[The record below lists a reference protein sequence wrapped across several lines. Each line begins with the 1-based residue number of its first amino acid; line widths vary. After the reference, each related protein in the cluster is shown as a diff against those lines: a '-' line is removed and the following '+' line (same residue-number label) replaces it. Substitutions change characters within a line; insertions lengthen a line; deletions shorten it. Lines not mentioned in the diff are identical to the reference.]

1 MLSFFLKKQKHTP
14 ETPPEEII
22 QGPVDPAAPTNGAD
36 DFIFVERK
44 GNNDPA
50 APTQP
55 STNMYPP
62 MPPAAFGTGVYPHM
76 PYPPP
81 PSSHGSHSN
90 TVITNQSAVPYVQDV
105 PFVLAPQLCNTYDIT
120 QTQVDGILA
129 IMTRQMSVDEKDDYN
144 FALERSIQNECY

>member
-1 MLSFFLKKQKHTP
+1 MLSFFLKKQKHSP
-14 ETPPEEII
+14 ETPPEEPI
-22 QGPVDPAAPTNGAD
+22 QGPADPSAAAPTNGAD

-44 GNNDPA
+44 GNTDPP

-55 STNMYPP
+55 TTAHMYPP
-62 MPPAAFGTGVYPHM
+62 MPPAFGTGVYPPM

-81 PSSHGSHSN
+81 HGSHS
-90 TVITNQSAVPYVQDV
+90 TVINNQTAVPYVQDV
-105 PFVLAPQLCNTYDIT
+105 PFVLAPQLCNTHDIT

-129 IMTRQMSVDEKDDYN
+129 LMTRQMSMDEKDDYN